1 MVKTKMSGID
11 FKQLEAD
18 GYCIVRNFLNCH
30 TIELLKKDYASITPT
45 RNPNYTTFLTE
56 KKPFVEDLLGPV
68 LKDITNNTNIKV
80 DILNG
85 VGGFW
90 NSKFTGYGWH
100 QDSEAYYLYQ
110 NAYNALNFWLP
121 IIKPVSN
128 KSGLSIVPH
137 SALSSRFPALF
148 ATRIKGKGAKKFSC
162 LDNITVITDGEVG
175 DKITLDINLND
186 LAYSP
191 ELSPGD
197 LLLMRQDIIHKT
209 QDVAE
214 DRVAFSIRAYS
225 SDSILDEDKFLF
237 RCPTKHNFILNNPHP
252 YKNLEDYFKSCH
264 TKQVRLG
271 DFIRHGGYIPRAQV

>member
-1 MVKTKMSGID
+1 MGKISNVD
-11 FKQLEAD
+11 FKQLEDD
-18 GYCIVRNFLNCH
+18 GYCIVRNFLNRH
-30 TIELLKKDYASITPT
+30 TIELLKNDYESTTPIS
-45 RNPNYTTFLTE
+45 NPNYTTFLTE
-56 KKPFVEDLLGPV
+56 KKPFVEYLLSPV
-68 LKDITNNTNIKV
+68 LKDITNNTNINV
-80 DILNG
+80 DILNR

-100 QDSEAYYLYQ
+100 QDFEAYYLYQ

-137 SALSSRFPALF
+137 TAFASKFPELF

-162 LDNITVITDGEVG
+162 MGNITVITDGEVG
-175 DKITLDINLND
+175 DEITLNINLND

-209 QDVAE
+209 QDVDE
-214 DRVAFSIRAYS
+214 DRVAFSIRAFS
-225 SDSILDEDKFLF
+225 SNSIIDEDKLLF
-237 RCPTKHNFILNNPHP
+237 RCSKKHGIILNNPHP
-252 YKNLEDYFKSCH
+252 YKNLEDYFKLCC

-271 DFIRHGGYIPRAQV
+271 DFIRHGGYIPQAQV